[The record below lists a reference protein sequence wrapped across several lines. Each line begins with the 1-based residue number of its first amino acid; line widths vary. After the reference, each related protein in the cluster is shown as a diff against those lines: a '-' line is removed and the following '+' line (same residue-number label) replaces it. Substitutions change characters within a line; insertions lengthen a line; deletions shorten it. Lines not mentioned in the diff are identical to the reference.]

1 MGRIYSILSILDMDD
16 KTYQFLLNEIS
27 EHHLKTIKSF
37 SKPPQELVSLF
48 EAVFLLIFNQVPVS
62 WRHSQKL
69 LANISKFMD
78 DIYDLDVNNL
88 SKEQVSNLEQY
99 VGNKDLAPQRLIK
112 IYPNAVPLC
121 NWLRF
126 IYEYKTG
133 KKAPNSERRVTIVES
148 LEKQNVA
155 ASRELCIRR
164 HSLSN

>member
-1 MGRIYSILSILDMDD
+1 MDD

-62 WRHSQKL
+62 WRHSQKF

-88 SKEQVSNLEQY
+88 SKEQEPL
-99 VGNKDLAPQRLIK
+99 
-112 IYPNAVPLC
+112 LC
-121 NWLRF
+121 NFLK
-126 IYEYKTG
+126 IISTVLANYC
-133 KKAPNSERRVTIVES
+133 A
-148 LEKQNVA
+148 
-155 ASRELCIRR
+155 
-164 HSLSN
+164 